1 MDFFNSGQLRSKIT
15 MLLLIIIVSLSSLS
29 FYALYRSYS
38 AYDSVILNQTHTI
51 LGLYSYNFE
60 QALNSYEQLSYN
72 ILIDSY
78 LQNYL
83 STIDN
88 DPYHKYQQ
96 SELIEEQLLHYMQGH
111 KHISSVNII
120 DNQDNIYTSGLS
132 MPRLNY
138 QKISAKSSQFRG
150 SIYWTVNKN
159 YDDKLLLIRDINK
172 IKGKNFEKIGTA
184 IIAIN
189 LEPFMK
195 KILIKNIYESPITI
209 IKYKNSFIYSSSAQI
224 KKIPSR
230 AELFYNKVNII
241 GIKNKNYLVAS
252 YKNQANNFLFIQLIP
267 YNNIF
272 QKLIIIRKQVL
283 FFIVVIALISLLIG
297 VFYSKNITKPL
308 EKLCEIM
315 KDVEKNNFKLPQ
327 NINDFKNNSSEINY
341 LYKEFNIMIKRID
354 TLVNDKLK
362 TKLLLVETKYKMLQ
376 SQINPHFLYNT
387 LDSINWLARLNK
399 QQKIADMVKS
409 LAVILRDSIDITTY
423 KTTIQAEINLLNNYM
438 FIQKF
443 RYDERLQYE
452 YYYDQQLTDYLIPKM
467 IIQPLV
473 ENSIKHAL
481 EPAEDTCIIKL
492 LIKKNNNK
500 LKITVTDTGLGIS
513 TDKIAELNDT
523 KFELKKNSVGI
534 KNIVNR
540 LEFLYKNKFKFKID
554 SAANQGTTVSI
565 TLPLEKSNFEKIK
578 GDN

>member
-60 QALNSYEQLSYN
+60 QVLNSYEQLSYN

-209 IKYKNSFIYSSSAQI
+209 IKYKDSFIYSSSDQI
-224 KKIPSR
+224 KKYPP
-230 AELFYNKVNII
+230 
-241 GIKNKNYLVAS
+241 G
-252 YKNQANNFLFIQLIP
+252 
-267 YNNIF
+267 
-272 QKLIIIRKQVL
+272 
-283 FFIVVIALISLLIG
+283 
-297 VFYSKNITKPL
+297 
-308 EKLCEIM
+308 
-315 KDVEKNNFKLPQ
+315 Q
-327 NINDFKNNSSEINY
+327 NCF
-341 LYKEFNIMIKRID
+341 
-354 TLVNDKLK
+354 
-362 TKLLLVETKYKMLQ
+362 
-376 SQINPHFLYNT
+376 
-387 LDSINWLARLNK
+387 
-399 QQKIADMVKS
+399 
-409 LAVILRDSIDITTY
+409 
-423 KTTIQAEINLLNNYM
+423 
-438 FIQKF
+438 
-443 RYDERLQYE
+443 
-452 YYYDQQLTDYLIPKM
+452 
-467 IIQPLV
+467 
-473 ENSIKHAL
+473 
-481 EPAEDTCIIKL
+481 IIKL
-492 LIKKNNNK
+492 ILLE
-500 LKITVTDTGLGIS
+500 LKIKTI
-513 TDKIAELNDT
+513 
-523 KFELKKNSVGI
+523 
-534 KNIVNR
+534 
-540 LEFLYKNKFKFKID
+540 
-554 SAANQGTTVSI
+554 
-565 TLPLEKSNFEKIK
+565 
-578 GDN
+578 

>member
-1 MDFFNSGQLRSKIT
+1 MDFFNTGQLRSKIT

>member
-1 MDFFNSGQLRSKIT
+1 MDFFNTGQLRSKIII
-15 MLLLIIIVSLSSLS
+15 LLLIIIVSLSSLS

-132 MPRLNY
+132 MPKLNY

-492 LIKKNNNK
+492 FIKKNNDK

-513 TDKIAELNDT
+513 SDKIAELNDT

-565 TLPLEKSNFEKIK
+565 TLPLEKGNFEKIK